1 MNQKKQKPINLSKAF
16 AELEKITRDFENGE
30 LDLEKAIPKFK
41 RGLALAKL
49 LKERLSKIENEIE
62 EIKNEFKSLEKT
74 ETSNLNDLETP
85 F

>member
-1 MNQKKQKPINLSKAF
+1 MKQKKQNQINLSKAF

-30 LDLEKAIPKFK
+30 LDIEKAIPKFK

-62 EIKNEFKSLEKT
+62 EIKNEFKGLEKT
-74 ETSNLNDLETP
+74 ETPNLNDLETP